1 MMRTPSGD
9 SEANTVRGSTS
20 AGILDRDRRQDREG
34 RCRCQQECFMGLDL
48 KPEREEKEETSVQ
61 VRLSS

>member
-20 AGILDRDRRQDREG
+20 TGILDRDRRWDRG
-34 RCRCQQECFMGLDL
+34 GKRGC
-48 KPEREEKEETSVQ
+48 
-61 VRLSS
+61 